1 MTKDCAI
8 AIATT
13 AAEEL
18 RGAIVSGCAIVLMF
32 AATWMPF

>member
-1 MTKDCAI
+1 MIRARAI
-8 AIATT
+8 AIANT

-32 AATWMPF
+32 AATWLPF